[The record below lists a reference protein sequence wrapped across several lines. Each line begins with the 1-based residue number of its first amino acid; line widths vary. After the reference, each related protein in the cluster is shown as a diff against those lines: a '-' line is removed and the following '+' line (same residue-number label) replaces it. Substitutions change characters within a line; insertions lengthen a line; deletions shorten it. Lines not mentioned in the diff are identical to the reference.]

1 MRIEKTVLAS
11 AAVVLMSWF
20 LATSAHAGSLSG
32 FKARSHVNV
41 EGAIQNV
48 GFRGRR
54 GFHHRR
60 FRHRGF
66 RGRRFG
72 FRRHGFGFKRYG
84 YGHRRFHHRRFG
96 HSRFHFGRRF
106 HGGFRGVFRSGR

>member
-41 EGAIQNV
+41 EGAIHKV

-54 GFHHRR
+54 G
-60 FRHRGF
+60 
-66 RGRRFG
+66 
-72 FRRHGFGFKRYG
+72 
-84 YGHRRFHHRRFG
+84 FHHRRFG